1 MSITEMESYLFDY
14 VSTMFFTDRIDEL
27 RDAYDNAQG
36 LLEDIMIAREKELKH
51 LGHDSVEW
59 LRLKDQEEDELA
71 ISIINGI
78 NKTFNDVAIPDSKF
92 PKIDNF
98 LRKRG

>member
-1 MSITEMESYLFDY
+1 MSINEMESFLVDY

-36 LLEDIMIAREKELKH
+36 LLEDIMIAREKDLKR
-51 LGHDSVEW
+51 LGHDSIEW
-59 LRLKDQEEDELA
+59 LKLKDEEDEKLA

-78 NKTFNDVAIPDSKF
+78 NETFRDVAFPESEF
-92 PKIDNF
+92 PKIE
-98 LRKRG
+98 R

>member
-1 MSITEMESYLFDY
+1 MSINEMESYLVDY

-36 LLEDIMIAREKELKH
+36 LLEDIMIAREKLLKR
-51 LGHDSVEW
+51 LGHDSIEW
-59 LRLKDQEEDELA
+59 IKLKENEANNLA

-78 NKTFNDVAIPDSKF
+78 NETFKDVAIPESEF
-92 PKIDNF
+92 PKIE
-98 LRKRG
+98 R

>member
-1 MSITEMESYLFDY
+1 MSINEMESYLVDY

-36 LLEDIMIAREKELKH
+36 LLEDIMIAREKDIKR
-51 LGHDSVEW
+51 LGHDSIEW
-59 LRLKDQEEDELA
+59 LKLKDQEEDELA

-78 NKTFNDVAIPDSKF
+78 NE
-92 PKIDNF
+92 NF
-98 LRKRG
+98 RKVKR

>member
-1 MSITEMESYLFDY
+1 MSITEMESYLVDY

-36 LLEDIMIAREKELKH
+36 LLEDIMIAREKDLKR
-51 LGHDSVEW
+51 LGHDSIEW
-59 LRLKDQEEDELA
+59 LRLKDEEDDELA

-78 NKTFNDVAIPDSKF
+78 NKTFKDVAIPESEF
-92 PKIDNF
+92 PKIE
-98 LRKRG
+98 R